1 MSKRDYYE
9 VLGVNKNASASEI
22 KKAYRKAAVEHHP
35 DKNPDDP
42 SAEERFKEVSEA
54 YEILSAEDKRSTY
67 DQYGHSAFSGPGRS
81 RGGDPFDIF
90 KEVFGGG
97 GGGGGIFEELFGN
110 SKRRGRTS
118 NNRGS
123 DLRYDLQI
131 TLEDAAI

>member
-9 VLGVNKNASASEI
+9 VLGVTKNASTSEI

-54 YEILSAEDKRSTY
+54 YEILSNDEKRSTY
-67 DQYGHSAFSGPGRS
+67 DRYGHSAFSGPSGP

-97 GGGGGIFEELFGN
+97 SGSGGGIFDELFGN
-110 SKRRGRTS
+110 SRRRGKTS
-118 NNRGS
+118 NNRGA
-123 DLRYDLQI
+123 DLR
-131 TLEDAAI
+131 